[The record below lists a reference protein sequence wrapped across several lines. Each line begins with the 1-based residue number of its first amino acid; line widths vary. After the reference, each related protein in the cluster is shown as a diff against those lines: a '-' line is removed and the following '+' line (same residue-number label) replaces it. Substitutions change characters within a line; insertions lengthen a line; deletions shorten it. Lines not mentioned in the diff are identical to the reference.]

1 MYLIVI
7 LFQKKK
13 DSNNPFYVIII
24 CKVIDMMEKVIHL
37 LEEQPLIIPRILFS
51 NFKKME
57 LDEKELLLLI
67 YLLNEKE
74 TEFNPTKVQ
83 ADLGYSLNEILDL
96 VNRLTM
102 KNCLSFRMEKHGTKQ
117 EEHLD
122 FSELYKKLSF
132 FVMNE
137 KETKETKSNI
147 YDVFEREFGRTLS
160 SMEYEIIGDWLNGEF
175 SEELVLL
182 ALKEAVYN
190 NVSNLRYI
198 DKILY
203 EWKKKGFQTKEDVE
217 RDKENFQNRKKETK
231 KLFDYDWLN
240 E

>member
-1 MYLIVI
+1 
-7 LFQKKK
+7 
-13 DSNNPFYVIII
+13 
-24 CKVIDMMEKVIHL
+24 MMEKVIRL
-37 LEEQPLIIPRILFS
+37 LEEQPLIISRVLFM
-51 NFKKME
+51 NYKKLE
-57 LDEKELLLLI
+57 LDEKELILLI
-67 YLLNEKE
+67 YLLNEKN
-74 TEFNPTKVQ
+74 TEFNPTKIGS
-83 ADLGYSLNEILDL
+83 DLGYPLNETLDL
-96 VNRLTM
+96 INHLTT
-102 KNCLSFRMEKHGTKQ
+102 KNCLSFRMVKQGSKQ

-132 FVMNE
+132 FIVNE
-137 KETKETKSNI
+137 KEKKETKTNI
-147 YDVFEREFGRTLS
+147 YDIFEKEFGRTLS